1 MAAPLTRSATTPPTL
16 LATTRRERVFPGA
29 WRRWGGGA
37 GGGPPPPPPR
47 PRFQPRRNDRET
59 TQSEE
64 GAARVLRR
72 LAPAT
77 ADLAAAALTLLVA
90 VVLCLAAALPAA
102 ASSTASPSPSPA
114 TSARAPLAYSI
125 GTAQD
130 CDGVNPFRS
139 WSSVSWECFRLGYDF
154 LTWYDADYRPAP
166 DIAARWETS
175 EDGLTWTFH
184 LREGMEWQDGVPLT
198 ARDVVFTYDLVLQT
212 RQPAYIQYLSG
223 VKDVQ
228 APDDVTVVITT
239 RRPKADMLAAAIP
252 ILPEHIWSK
261 VDPDRLAEYSNLPF
275 VGSGPFRVTGLQR
288 GSEVTLEPNPA
299 YPQALGGPPAITRL
313 TFQVGRDAQALLED
327 YRAGELDAVTDFP
340 ATMQPAYAEVS
351 GSSTVAS
358 PAVGFH
364 ELGFN
369 CWQSARSKG
378 DPLLRDASI
387 RRAVHW
393 AIDQEKI
400 VATAMA
406 GLAVPGGSVVSP
418 AQGEWYWEVPKDARY
433 TYDPRR
439 AKQILEDAGYADRDA
454 DGIREDAAG
463 RKLSFRLAALTEY
476 PADQE
481 AARMIAGWCRDVG
494 IDLRL
499 QVMSEADFS
508 DRIYHDADYDL
519 FVWSWGGDIDPSFIL
534 STFTTRQIMSWSD
547 SQYSDPVYD
556 RLYTLQ
562 SQAVDPADP
571 EDTAHRRDLIVA
583 MQKVLYRDDPYIV
596 LWYNVNLQAFRTDR
610 WAGYVPAP
618 GGDGA
623 PFWNQ
628 LRATYISLR
637 PVQAPRPAPEA
648 SRAWVWGLVAG
659 GVAIAAVG
667 FAVLRRR
674 PKTTEDA

>member
-1 MAAPLTRSATTPPTL
+1 MRNHRQ
-16 LATTRRERVFPGA
+16 TTRTE
-29 WRRWGGGA
+29 GG
-37 GGGPPPPPPR
+37 
-47 PRFQPRRNDRET
+47 T
-59 TQSEE
+59 T
-64 GAARVLRR
+64 RVLRR
-72 LAPAT
+72 SRQAAARP
-77 ADLAAAALTLLVA
+77 AAAALTLLAAALV
-90 VVLCLAAALPAA
+90 CLGAALPAA
-102 ASSTASPSPSPA
+102 AASPSPA
-114 TSARAPLAYSI
+114 ASARTPLAYTI
-125 GTAQD
+125 GTSQD

-154 LTWYDADYRPAP
+154 LTWYDADYQPAP
-166 DIAARWETS
+166 DIATRWEAS

-184 LREGMEWQDGVPLT
+184 LRDGMEWQDGVPLT
-198 ARDVVFTYDLVLQT
+198 ARDVAFTYDLVLKT

-223 VKDVQ
+223 VSDVK
-228 APDDVTVVITT
+228 APDDLTVVITT
-239 RRPKADMLAAAIP
+239 RRPKADMLAIGIP
-252 ILPEHIWSK
+252 ILPEHVWKK
-261 VDPDRLAEYSNLPF
+261 VDPDRLADFSNLPF
-275 VGSGPFRVTGLQR
+275 VGSGPFKVTGLER
-288 GSEVTLEPNPA
+288 GSEVRLEPNPA
-299 YPQALGGPPAITRL
+299 YPQALGGSPAITRL
-313 TFQVGRDAQALLED
+313 TFAVARDGQALLED
-327 YRAGELDAVTDFP
+327 YRAGKLDAVTDFP
-340 ATMQPAYAEVS
+340 ATLQPAYAEVR
-351 GSSTVAS
+351 GSTTVAA
-358 PAVGFH
+358 PAIGFH

-393 AIDQEKI
+393 AIDDEKI

-406 GLAVPGGSVVSP
+406 GLATPGGSVVSP
-418 AQGEWYWEVPKDARY
+418 AQGEWYWDVPVSAKY
-433 TYDPRR
+433 SFDPQR
-439 AKQILEDAGYADRDA
+439 AKQILEDAGYSDRDA
-454 DGIREDAAG
+454 DGIREDAGG
-463 RKLSFRLAALTEY
+463 RKLSFRLAALTGY

-494 IDLRL
+494 IELRL

-508 DRIYHDADYDL
+508 DRIYDDADYDL

-571 EDTAHRRDLIVA
+571 SDTAHRRDLVVA

-596 LWYNVNLQAFRTDR
+596 LWYNVNLQAYRTDR

-618 GGDGA
+618 GGNGA

-628 LRATYISLR
+628 LRSTYISLR
-637 PVQAPRPAPEA
+637 PVQAARPAPEA
-648 SRAWVWGLVAG
+648 SKAWVWGLLA
-659 GVAIAAVG
+659 GVAAIAGVG

-674 PKTTEDA
+674 PKSTEDA

>member
-1 MAAPLTRSATTPPTL
+1 MRNGQETTRSK
-16 LATTRRERVFPGA
+16 
-29 WRRWGGGA
+29 GGA
-37 GGGPPPPPPR
+37 VQVHRR
-47 PRFQPRRNDRET
+47 PAR
-59 TQSEE
+59 
-64 GAARVLRR
+64 AA
-72 LAPAT
+72 AT
-77 ADLAAAALTLLVA
+77 LAAAASTVLVA
-90 VVLCLAAALPAA
+90 AVLCLAAALPAA
-102 ASSTASPSPSPA
+102 AASPSPAS
-114 TSARAPLAYSI
+114 SARSPLAYTI
-125 GTAQD
+125 GTSQD
-130 CDGVNPFRS
+130 CDGVNPFHS

-154 LTWYDADYRPAP
+154 LTWYDTDYQPAP

-198 ARDVVFTYDLVLQT
+198 AQDVVFTYDLVLKTQ
-212 RQPAYIQYLSG
+212 QPAYIQYLSG

-239 RRPKADMLAAAIP
+239 RRPKADMLAIAIP
-252 ILPEHIWSK
+252 ILPEHIWKK
-261 VDPDRLAEYSNLPF
+261 VDPDRLAEFSNLPF
-275 VGSGPFRVTGLQR
+275 VGSGPFRVTGVQA
-288 GSEVTLEPNPA
+288 GSDVTLEPNPA

-313 TFQVGRDAQALLED
+313 TFEVGRDPQALLED
-327 YRAGELDAVTDFP
+327 YRAGKLDAVTDFP
-340 ATMQPAYAEVS
+340 ATMQPAYTEVR
-351 GSSTVAS
+351 GSTTVAG
-358 PAVGFH
+358 PAIGFH

-369 CWQSARSKG
+369 CWQSPRSKG

-393 AIDQEKI
+393 AIDDDKI

-418 AQGEWYWEVPKDARY
+418 AQSEWYWDVPENARY
-433 TYDPRR
+433 SFDPER
-439 AKQILEDAGYADRDA
+439 AKQILEDAGYSDRDA

-476 PADQE
+476 PADQV
-481 AARMIAGWCRDVG
+481 AARMIVGWCRDVG
-494 IDLRL
+494 VDLHL

-508 DRIYHDADYDL
+508 DRIYDDADYDL
-519 FVWSWGGDIDPSFIL
+519 FVWSWGGDVDPSFIL

-556 RLYTLQ
+556 RLYQLQ
-562 SQAVDPADP
+562 SQAIDPADP
-571 EDTAHRRDLIVA
+571 ADTAHRRDLIVA
-583 MQKVLYRDDPYIV
+583 MQKVLYRDDPYAV

-610 WAGYVPAP
+610 WAGYVSAP
-618 GGDGA
+618 GGDGS

-628 LRATYISLR
+628 LRSTYISLR
-637 PVQAPRPAPEA
+637 PVQTAPPAPQA
-648 SRAWVWGLVAG
+648 SKAWVWGLVVG

-674 PKTTEDA
+674 PKTPEDV